1 MGMVTS
7 FSPREVNLVTTQES
21 EFKLEETTKPFS
33 SEAELLAIRNHV
45 EEIIRG
51 PAFRG
56 SRRSAQFLQYIV
68 EHAISHRNEALRERE
83 IGIELFDRRP
93 HYDTND
99 DAIVRVTASD
109 VRKRLSQHYSLGKVS
124 DFRID
129 LHPGGYVPEIH
140 LLHPISR
147 DVRPL
152 LSGSKEQ
159 APPPANPSV
168 PKKGS
173 NVEVILP
180 AIKEVPMAELP
191 SKPVSTTRPI
201 PLKGVLSFGAI
212 AFIAAFVCGLLVR
225 RPQPPPPS
233 KFLWPPL
240 LSGLRPLQIVTSD
253 PNIAEIAGLTKHPI
267 SVSDYANRQYGC
279 EVLTTDLRFICEK
292 ILRGDK
298 AAGVDVMAVAQIGAF
313 VQRYSGEFEIHT
325 ARTLQMSDL
334 RSDGN
339 YLLLGSPRSDPWAAL
354 FSDQMDFH
362 IAFDPLSNQDVVIDT
377 DPRSGE
383 LPVYKPTAKGL
394 GTGQSYAIIG
404 FVQNLSRGGGVL
416 LLEGADAEGTLA
428 AADLVANE
436 SSLYQ
441 LRRRCNLS
449 DSANKHF
456 SALIRVGTMAEAPTR
471 SEVIACHIAK
481 T

>member
-1 MGMVTS
+1 MM
-7 FSPREVNLVTTQES
+7 QES
-21 EFKLEETTKPFS
+21 EFKLEETTKLFS
-33 SEAELLAIRNHV
+33 SEAELQAVRNHL

-51 PAFRG
+51 TAFRG

-68 EHAISHRNEALRERE
+68 EHAVSHRNEPLRERD
-83 IGIELFDRRP
+83 IGIELFGRRP
-93 HYDTND
+93 NYDTND

-109 VRKRLSQHYSLGKVS
+109 VRKRLLQHYSSLGKIP

-129 LHPGGYVPEIH
+129 LRPGGYIPEIH
-140 LLHPISR
+140 LLHPISC
-147 DVRPL
+147 DRPAQPL
-152 LSGSKEQ
+152 PSTPKEQGPSPSAKAIVSENGSKVS
-159 APPPANPSV
+159 A
-168 PKKGS
+168 
-173 NVEVILP
+173 ILP
-180 AIKEVPMAELP
+180 AIKEASSAELP
-191 SKPVSTTRPI
+191 PKPTPAARSFSQTLLVC
-201 PLKGVLSFGAI
+201 LGVI
-212 AFIAAFVCGLLVR
+212 ALIASFVCGLLIR
-225 RPQPPPPS
+225 RQHPSTPS
-233 KFLWPPL
+233 KFLWSPL

-253 PNIAEIAGLTKHPI
+253 PNIAEIAGLTKHPV
-267 SVSDYANRQYGC
+267 SVSDYANRRYGC
-279 EVLTTDLRFICEK
+279 EVLATDLRFVCEK

-298 AAGVDVMAVAQIGAF
+298 AAGVDVMAVAQIAAF
-313 VQRYSGEFEIHT
+313 VQSSGAEFEIHT

-362 IAFDPLSNQDVVIDT
+362 ISFDPESNQDVIIDT
-377 DPRSGE
+377 DPQDGE
-383 LPVYKPTAKGL
+383 LSVYKPTAKGL

-404 FVQNLSRGGGVL
+404 FVQNLNRGGGVL

-441 LRRRCNLS
+441 LRRRCNLP
-449 DSANKHF
+449 DSGNKHF

-471 SEVIACHIAK
+471 AEVIACHIAK